1 MNRYAKDSSI
11 DPDIDEQSLLSQSA
25 RKLGISLDD
34 AKFNR
39 EQILDEYE
47 LGKLNGLWNIKRRND
62 LKERSRGRE
71 MAEFQANLEKF
82 RSI

>member
-1 MNRYAKDSSI
+1 MNRYAKDSPI
-11 DPDIDEQSLLSQSA
+11 DPDIEEQSLLSQSA

-47 LGKLNGLWNIKRRND
+47 LGKLNGLRNIKRRND

-71 MAEFQANLEKF
+71 IAEFQASG
-82 RSI
+82 RIP